1 MNMGITAL
9 FITLAMRIILLH
21 AATTPY
27 KFISE
32 TDRALYEA
40 AIGSS
45 FTSLPTGKI
54 VGLALVDKYDPNR
67 HGENEWYIQGSYG
80 YWIQDVIRLQEPI
93 PCKGKLSLFHV
104 PEEIQS
110 DIRTREEIVEKLAE
124 WEKVS
129 SWGTVCSSCGSWT
142 SDLRAV
148 SIRQPPVEAILSGHK
163 KIENRSRSIFK
174 V

>member
-1 MNMGITAL
+1 
-9 FITLAMRIILLH
+9 MRIILLH

-27 KFISE
+27 KFISDM
-32 TDRALYEA
+32 DRALYEA

-54 VGLALVDKYDPNR
+54 VGLALVDKYDPIR

-93 PCKGKLSLFHV
+93 PCKGRLSLFHV
-104 PEEIQS
+104 PEEIQF
-110 DIRTREEIVEKLAE
+110 DIRTREEVAEKLAE
-124 WEKVS
+124 WEKVCL
-129 SWGTVCSSCGSWT
+129 WGSE
-142 SDLRAV
+142 LRAV
-148 SIRQPPVEAILSGHK
+148 SIRQPPIEAILLGQK
-163 KIENRSRSIFK
+163 KIENRSRSICK